1 MKPDVA
7 LRDLERRGYKPLLEL
22 ALQRYKRDLT
32 LGRVSQTLDSSDRAL
47 LTGLYGYAVR
57 GLDLREFDS
66 ALRSSRFEVS
76 LVELLEA
83 LHGQPIQ
90 SSRQQ
95 RDALEERWDALL
107 EQVSDEEWR
116 AALIE
121 NGSRVLRREFRNTEF
136 RNALAL
142 EPTLL
147 LELVSCALAALR
159 RGAVALPVLATSVA
173 GNAHALDPDTTA
185 GALLLEACAA
195 LELEPPLRNGVS
207 SHALIAN
214 LPMFAGACLR
224 LPLRTVLGLSAVHCD
239 ALLLENPA
247 VFEALLTAGVTQPM
261 ICTDG
266 QPSASCMALLKKLT
280 GRLRLS
286 VDFDLGGLRIAQRV
300 EKAFPAR
307 VTPWLFG
314 ADAYRVAL
322 ERSGG
327 FALSADLLEPHAL
340 HHPALVRAMQA
351 TARGAHQEALLPE
364 LIKAALEPIGAPL
377 EGWGG

>member
-1 MKPDVA
+1 MKAADA
-7 LRDLERRGYKPLLEL
+7 LRDLERRGYRALLEL

-32 LGRVSQTLDSSDRAL
+32 LGRVSQKLDSSAQAL
-47 LTGLYGYAVR
+47 LTGLYGRTAR
-57 GLDLREFDS
+57 GLDLREFDA
-66 ALRSSRFEVS
+66 ALRSSRFEIG

-116 AALIE
+116 AALTE
-121 NGSRVLRREFRNTEF
+121 NGSRVLRREFRNTF
-136 RNALAL
+136 AL
-142 EPTLL
+142 EPTI
-147 LELVSCALAALR
+147 LETVTRALAALR
-159 RGAVALPVLATSVA
+159 SHAAPLPVLSTSVA
-173 GNAHALDPDTTA
+173 GDAHALDPDTTA
-185 GALLLEACAA
+185 GALLLEACAI
-195 LELEPPLRNGVS
+195 LEIEPPLRNGVS

-214 LPMFAGACLR
+214 LPIFAGACLR
-224 LPLRTVLGLSAVHCD
+224 LPLRTVLELSAVSCD

-261 ICTDG
+261 LCTDG
-266 QPSASCMALLKKLT
+266 QPSAACMALLGKLT
-280 GRLRLS
+280 GRLLLS

-300 EKAFPAR
+300 EKTFSKR
-307 VTPWLFG
+307 VTPWLFD
-314 ADAYRVAL
+314 AEAYRTAL

-327 FALSADLLEPHAL
+327 FALSANRLEPYVL
-340 HHPALVRAMQA
+340 DHPALVRSMQA

-364 LIKAALEPIGAPL
+364 LTKAALEPISAALRG
-377 EGWGG
+377 